1 MTGELSFFELG
12 TGDYERARAFYSQLF
27 GWQFDATD
35 GGGRITTPTVP
46 GGIHPNDAGASPY
59 VFFAVDDLDAAIAKV
74 NELGGSGDAMDES
87 PDTVAEFGR
96 FALCKDDQGS
106 SFGLHQRPA

>member
-12 TGDYERARAFYSQLF
+12 TGDYERAEAFYSALF
-27 GWQFDATD
+27 GWAFEPVRE
-35 GGGRITTPTVP
+35 GGRIATPTIP
-46 GGIHPNDAGASPY
+46 GGIHPGDAGASPY
-59 VFFAVDDLDAAIAKV
+59 VFFAVDDLDQAIAKV
-74 NELGGSGDAMDES
+74 LELGGSGEAMDEDA
-87 PDTVAEFGR
+87 DTVAEFGR